1 MGWIDPN
8 LVGDKMSKVDV
19 PKMPVSHSFSLLG
32 KVEVLSDAM
41 FDTLASSVDEP
52 GCTMI
57 EKSRFVA
64 EK

>member
-19 PKMPVSHSFSLLG
+19 PKMPVSHSFLLLG
-32 KVEVLSDAM
+32 KLEVLSDVT
-41 FDTLASSVDEP
+41 FDTLASSADEP
-52 GCTMI
+52 GRTMI
-57 EKSRFVA
+57 EKSRFLA

>member
-19 PKMPVSHSFSLLG
+19 PKMPVSHNFSFLG
-32 KVEVLSDAM
+32 KLEVLSDVT
-41 FDTLASSVDEP
+41 FDTLASSVDQP

-57 EKSRFVA
+57 EKSLFVA